1 MATCM
6 KYYYPERYQE
16 SCKHMVT
23 SNGDCRVLTPGYCV
37 FQMNTTQAEHAI
49 LDNLRIVKEQN
60 AEILA
65 YIRGHRKMK

>member
-1 MATCM
+1 
-6 KYYYPERYQE
+6 
-16 SCKHMVT
+16 MVA

-37 FQMNTTQAEHAI
+37 FQMKTTQTEHAI